1 MMKHGIDQDALI
13 NQFAQATAQQGDM
26 LRKAVTDVTLK
37 ALQGRELTLTNIK
50 QVLAT
55 VTKAASTGAASNP
68 LAATDVEGLLNKAV
82 SGMDDALEKA
92 VEANRLA
99 LQQMVDQGVSIR
111 EGQLKKALS
120 EIEKMEDSL
129 FAAVRKASADADASM
144 QQAWAGVL
152 SSAQGKGTETGAQA
166 AATVAQFMDSAQQN
180 LRASRALG
188 LKATQAMMDGYA
200 MLASGVLIGMS
211 DALKKAESKP
221 ATSTRKKS

>member
-13 NQFAQATAQQGDM
+13 SQFSKATAQGGET
-26 LRKAVTDVTLK
+26 LRKAVTEATLK
-37 ALQGRELTLTNIK
+37 ALQGRELTLANIK
-50 QVLAT
+50 QVLGT

-99 LQQMVDQGVSIR
+99 LQQMVDQGVSVR
-111 EGQLKKALS
+111 ETQLKKALS
-120 EIEKMEDSL
+120 DIEKMEDSL
-129 FAAVRKASADADASM
+129 FDALRKASSSAEGPM

-152 SSAQGKGTETGAQA
+152 TATQGKGTGTGAQA
-166 AATVAQFMDSAQQN
+166 AATVAQFVDSAQQN
-180 LRASRALG
+180 LRDSRALG

-211 DALKKAESKP
+211 DALKKSDSK
-221 ATSTRKKS
+221 ATSAARKK